1 MQENTGMPPT
11 KPGDHVKELMVQR
24 RWSQAELAYVLGVT
38 TATVNQVVNSKRP
51 ITPEMAKL
59 LAMAFDRPAEEFAD
73 LQARWSLANAPE
85 PDEEVRARAFAQSN
99 YPLRDM
105 VKRGWIN
112 DPKET
117 GGAYGELCRFFG
129 VNTLDGVASLG
140 HAAKKSGAAGPTG
153 EQLAWLYR
161 VRAIASEMP
170 TPAYSK
176 AKLADAI
183 DRMSAMRASPEELR
197 HVPRLLHE
205 AGVRFVIVEG
215 LPGGRI
221 DGVCTWLDDNSPVI
235 GMSLR
240 FDRIDNFWF
249 VLRHECAHVLHG
261 HGKSVAIIDS
271 ELSLSTADVDEE
283 EAVANKEAADFCIP
297 ADKIRSFYVRKN
309 PFFSEADVVAFAK
322 INNVHP
328 GLVVGQI
335 HHLTGEFRNL
345 RQYLVNI
352 RKFVTSSAMTD
363 GYGQFVPVS

>member
-1 MQENTGMPPT
+1 METTSMPPT
-11 KPGDHVKELMVQR
+11 KPGDHVKELMGQR
-24 RWSQAELAYVLGVT
+24 HWSQAELAYVLGVT

-59 LAMAFDRPAEEFAD
+59 LAVAFDRPAEEFAD
-73 LQARWSLANAPE
+73 LQSRWSLANAPD
-85 PDEEVRARAFAQSN
+85 PDNEVRARAFAQSS
-99 YPLRDM
+99 YPLREM

-112 DPKET
+112 DPKEA
-117 GGAYGELCRFFG
+117 GGSHGELCRFFG
-129 VNTLDGVASLG
+129 VNSLESVASLA
-140 HAAKKSGAAGPTG
+140 HAAKKSGSTPPTG

-161 VRAIASEMP
+161 VRAIAFEMP
-170 TPAYSK
+170 TPEYSA
-176 AKLADAI
+176 AKLTEAI
-183 DRMSAMRASPEELR
+183 GRMSAMRASPEELR
-197 HVPRLLHE
+197 HIPRLLHE
-205 AGVRFVIVEG
+205 AGVRFVVVEG

-221 DGVCTWLDDNSPVI
+221 DGVCTWLNARSPVI

-261 HGKSVAIIDS
+261 HGKTVAIIDS
-271 ELSLSTADVDEE
+271 ELSMASADEDEE
-283 EAVANKEAADFCIP
+283 EAIANKEAADFCI
-297 ADKIRSFYVRKN
+297 ASDKIRSFYVRKN

-335 HHLTGEFRNL
+335 QHMTGEFRNL

-352 RKFVTSSAMTD
+352 RKFVTSAAMTD